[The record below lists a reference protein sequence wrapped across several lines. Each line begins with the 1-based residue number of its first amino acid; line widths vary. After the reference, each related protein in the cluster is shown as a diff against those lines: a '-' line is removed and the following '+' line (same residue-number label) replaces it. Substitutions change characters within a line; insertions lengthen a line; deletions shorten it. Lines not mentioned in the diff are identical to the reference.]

1 MWQRKRPRPGLD
13 LAKNMSK
20 QVEDQTEREKKISFG
35 VSTKDVQSD
44 FHVIHNFRGSLN
56 YLFTYKRYS

>member
-20 QVEDQTEREKKISFG
+20 QVEDQTEREKKNLIWRVHKG
-35 VSTKDVQSD
+35 RTE
-44 FHVIHNFRGSLN
+44 
-56 YLFTYKRYS
+56 